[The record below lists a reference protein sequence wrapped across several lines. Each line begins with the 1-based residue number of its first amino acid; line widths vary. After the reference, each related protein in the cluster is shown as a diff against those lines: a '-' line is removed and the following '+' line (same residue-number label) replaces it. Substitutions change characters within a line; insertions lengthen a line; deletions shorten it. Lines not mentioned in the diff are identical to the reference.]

1 MQTKQTTDQKPKSW
15 HRFWQ
20 VAVITLVVLTV
31 AGAYVVH
38 RIRQLPPELMQDI
51 RAGIAARNITD
62 PNQRFEK
69 FLEGRYGPLTDPA
82 NQQKAFLGFFDKDHI
97 RAMQLLVKHSPENQ
111 RQANINASA
120 NWLQKYRENLTAQ
133 QRADLGVIV
142 LSPAGHEM
150 MKQATALYN
159 MQDVYYREQTK
170 PVISQL
176 LKTIASLHSQ
186 P

>member
-20 VAVITLVVLTV
+20 VAVITLVVLAV

-82 NQQKAFLGFFDKDHI
+82 NQQKAFLGFFQ
-97 RAMQLLVKHSPENQ
+97 ALVK
-111 RQANINASA
+111 R
-120 NWLQKYRENLTAQ
+120 LFLF
-133 QRADLGVIV
+133 LLFFV
-142 LSPAGHEM
+142 
-150 MKQATALYN
+150 
-159 MQDVYYREQTK
+159 
-170 PVISQL
+170 PVEEFIKKAHGYCSIQNS
-176 LKTIASLHSQ
+176 K
-186 P
+186 